1 METSSIAQASTKYLG
16 HSGHIIEESR
26 FGSRFDLA
34 QAL

>member
-1 METSSIAQASTKYLG
+1 MKTSSIAQASTKHLG
-16 HSGHIIEESR
+16 HSGHFIEESH